1 MSSLHILQQQ
11 GPYFIYL
18 CAKFA
23 HLGWHVGLKKNGK
36 PKPGKR
42 TGHGQKAMQFIPL
55 PIVPVTPNFEKVL
68 DLTQQQE
75 KMAFIDEDLDEELRR
90 GPKQVQ
96 KIE

>member
-1 MSSLHILQQQ
+1 M
-11 GPYFIYL
+11 
-18 CAKFA
+18 
-23 HLGWHVGLKKNGK
+23 GLKKNGK

-42 TGHGQKAMQFIPL
+42 TGHGQKAIQFIPL

-75 KMAFIDEDLDEELRR
+75 KMAFIDEAADDLDEELRR